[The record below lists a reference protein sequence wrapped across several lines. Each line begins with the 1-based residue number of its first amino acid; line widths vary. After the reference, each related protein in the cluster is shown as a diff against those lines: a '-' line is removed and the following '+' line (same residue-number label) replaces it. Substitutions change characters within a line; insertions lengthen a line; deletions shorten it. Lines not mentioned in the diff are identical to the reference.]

1 MKKNMFLNSVWAIV
15 YPTTYKIAR
24 EKNNIKLYGHH
35 SLKKVSKTKR
45 LAHPCMDQKK
55 AIFFKVIC
63 GTTQNL
69 RIYFQNLG

>member
-1 MKKNMFLNSVWAIV
+1 MLSNNGKNMFLNPVWAIA

-35 SLKKVSKTKR
+35 SLKK
-45 LAHPCMDQKK
+45 
-55 AIFFKVIC
+55 AIFFNVIC
-63 GTTQNL
+63 GTAQNL